1 MKPSPSFSPR
11 KNDQPS
17 WWFAGFGIIS
27 LILGLVIFGEYFLA
41 QKPKLVG
48 DLSQIR
54 FTEKVERW
62 QGFYQGENPIGY
74 NHLIIEPRGEQY
86 FLTDEMVLRLN
97 LLGQINQTRLV
108 LNAILSLDWS
118 IEQLD
123 FELNSAGVS
132 FSARANVMPNAIQ
145 IVIITGEKRISRE
158 IPIQSPPFLY
168 TEPVLGE
175 KLYQAGLKP
184 GLKISLPVFEP
195 LTQTL
200 DYVHL
205 KVLEK
210 ELVSLEEEQVWAYK
224 VEETFKGQSEYI
236 WVSENGEVVKEWH
249 PSGFYALKISK
260 EKALNLLSRTKG
272 LPADLITT
280 LAVKSNRWIEAPRQV
295 KYLKVRLKNINLRG
309 LDLEGNYQRLRGKT
323 LEIFSQKPNF
333 SSGYLLPFSGSE
345 KFKEFLKPTWQIQSN
360 APEIISQA
368 KEILGEEK
376 DSLKAVEI
384 LTSWVSDY
392 VRDLM
397 VVTIPNALEV
407 LEQKQG
413 ACKEH
418 TVLFTALARASGIPA
433 RMVAGLV
440 YSDAYLIKGFYYHSW
455 AEVYLTDRDGNNG
468 GWFCVDATFNQ
479 FPCDATHI
487 RLKIGTLEDMLP
499 LMQVVGQLEI
509 EVLEYKND
517 SH

>member
-1 MKPSPSFSPR
+1 MKMTPSFSPR

-17 WWFAGFGIIS
+17 WWFAGFGIVSI
-27 LILGLVIFGEYFLA
+27 LLGLIIFSGYFLS
-41 QKPKLVG
+41 QKPSLVG

-54 FTEKVERW
+54 FTQKTESW
-62 QGFYQGENPIGY
+62 QGFYQGDVPIGY
-74 NHLIIEPRGEQY
+74 NHLVIEPRGEEY
-86 FLTDEMVLRLN
+86 FLTDEMILNLN
-97 LLGQINQTRLV
+97 LLGQINQTRL
-108 LNAILSLDWS
+108 LLRAILSLDWS
-118 IEQLD
+118 IKQIE
-123 FELNSAGVS
+123 FEINSGQMS
-132 FSARANVMPNAIQ
+132 FSARANVKPDSIQ
-145 IVIITGEKRISRE
+145 VVLIAGEEKISRE

-168 TEPVLGE
+168 TELVLAE
-175 KLYQAGLKP
+175 KLSQAGLKP

-195 LTQTL
+195 LTQTV

-210 ELVSLEEEQVWAYK
+210 ELVSLEEEQIWAYK
-224 VEETFKGQSEYI
+224 VEETFKGQSEYLWI
-236 WVSENGEVVKEWH
+236 SDQGEVVKIWH

-280 LAVKSNRWIEAPRQV
+280 LAVKSDRWIEEPQLV
-295 KYLKVRLKNINLRG
+295 KYLKIRLKNISLKG
-309 LDLEGNYQRLRGKT
+309 LDLDGEPQRIRGRT

-345 KFKEFLKPTWQIQSN
+345 KFKEFLKPTWQIQSD
-360 APEIISQA
+360 APEIIAQA
-368 KEILGEEK
+368 KKILGEEK
-376 DSLKAVEI
+376 DSLKAVKL
-384 LTSWVSDY
+384 LTGWVSGY
-392 VRDLM
+392 VQDLM
-397 VVTIPNALEV
+397 VVTVPNALEV
-407 LEQKQG
+407 LKQKQG

-499 LMQVVGQLEI
+499 LMQVMGQLEI
-509 EVLEYKND
+509 EVLEYRYD
-517 SH
+517 SD